1 MESHSKVVLLNCH
14 SCGNLVDTNSRFC
27 TSCGAKLNIDQT
39 PMTST
44 ASVLSGN
51 EYIIEQKIVAIRK
64 TFGITDRDGKRLAYV
79 KKKIVNWSPQLWFE
93 TPDGTRFGEIRGK
106 LLTIR
111 PTFEIYDTQGL
122 VAVVKKKILK
132 LVGSEWWLENSSG
145 KEIARIKG
153 NITKHNFTVHSPSGL
168 EIAHVHKKWA
178 SVRDSYAI
186 EILTQ
191 DLTPY
196 IVIAYVIAMNN
207 IDRQFWKILIL
218 GPEGVAVG
226 DVIDNFSSKT

>member
-1 MESHSKVVLLNCH
+1 MASTATVLL
-14 SCGNLVDTNSRFC
+14 
-27 TSCGAKLNIDQT
+27 
-39 PMTST
+39 
-44 ASVLSGN
+44 GN
-51 EYIIEQKIVAIRK
+51 EYVIEQKIVAIRK
-64 TFGITDRDGKRLAYV
+64 TYRINDRDGKRLAYV
-79 KKKIVNWSPQLWFE
+79 KKKIISWGPQLWFE

-106 LLTIR
+106 VLTVR
-111 PTFEIYDTQGL
+111 STFEIYDTQGL

-132 LVGSEWWLENSSG
+132 LVGSEWWLEDSSG

-168 EIAHVHKKWA
+168 EIAHVHKKWV

-196 IVIAYVIAMNN
+196 IVIAYVIAMDN
-207 IDRQFWKILIL
+207 INRKFWKILTL
-218 GPEGVAVG
+218 GLGGIAVG
-226 DVIDNFSSKT
+226 DIIDIFSHNCAKINFVALM